1 MATTPL
7 TNNSNIQQPPLNHRE
22 SLHLKKMLHSLMS
35 LSSPVPDFG
44 ANAAE
49 AKRLNFKQTK
59 A

>member
-1 MATTPL
+1 MGRYKL
-7 TNNSNIQQPPLNHRE
+7 GSNNRE

-49 AKRLNFKQTK
+49 KRLNFRQK

>member
-1 MATTPL
+1 L